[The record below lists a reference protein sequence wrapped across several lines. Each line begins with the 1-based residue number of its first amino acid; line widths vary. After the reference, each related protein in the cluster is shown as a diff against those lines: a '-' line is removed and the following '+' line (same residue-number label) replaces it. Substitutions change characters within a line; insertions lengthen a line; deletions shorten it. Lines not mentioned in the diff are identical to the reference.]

1 MKQQEEDDDD
11 APTAR
16 YEPATELLL
25 EMASSPPTKR
35 RRRPDV
41 NMGYFHLI
49 IHGVMRC
56 LQKLKTICG
65 NTIER
70 RGHRRQAYHTEEEEN
85 IPLLTDN
92 DVQAEDYPSADDN
105 DTPEQV
111 TALDQAMASFV
122 ETNNP
127 EALMHVFDVAI
138 KDDKQD

>member
-1 MKQQEEDDDD
+1 MKQQGEDDDD
-11 APTAR
+11 AATAR

-70 RGHRRQAYHTEEEEN
+70 RGHRRQAYHTEEEEEN
-85 IPLLTDN
+85 IPLLTNN
-92 DVQAEDYPSADDN
+92 DVQAEDYPIEV
-105 DTPEQV
+105 DTPEEV